1 MIEEHDA
8 AMPSPPKPSPATP
21 GAPDYA
27 WLNGRLVPF
36 DECVVHAR
44 SQGAFWGANVFEGL
58 RGYWLEGEQRL
69 SIFRLEDHLR
79 RLRCSMKSL
88 HMPLTYSDEEIAQ
101 ACFALLRA
109 NDLKADVHLCVVAY
123 FGLGANLDPL
133 NYTDDTGMHITC
145 MLAPRSRGF
154 THGLRASISTWRRI
168 SDDTMPPRIKTGAN
182 YHNSRLAQHEAVRN
196 GFDTTIL
203 LNQAGNAAETPGACV
218 VMVRDGRLVTPPG
231 TSGVLE
237 GITVATVEQ
246 LASEHRGWTLERR
259 PIDRTELY
267 IADELFVCG
276 TLVEIQSVVEI
287 DRIAVGD
294 GAPGPVTRTLQRLYE
309 QATRTPGLTGWST
322 PVPAAEP
329 RQRSV
334 A

>member
-1 MIEEHDA
+1 MSAIDETA
-8 AMPSPPKPSPATP
+8 TAMTTPA
-21 GAPDYA
+21 YA
-27 WLNGRLVPF
+27 WLDGRVVPF
-36 DECVVHAR
+36 DQCVVHAR

-58 RGYWLEGEQRL
+58 RAYWLEDERRL
-69 SIFRLEDHLR
+69 TLFRLDDHVA

-88 HMPLTYSDEEIAQ
+88 HMPVTYDDEEIAQ
-101 ACFALLRA
+101 ACFELLRV
-109 NDLKADVHLCVVAY
+109 NDFTSDVHVCVVAY

-145 MLAPRSRGF
+145 MLAPRPRGF
-154 THGLRASISTWRRI
+154 EAGLRASIATWRRI

-203 LNQAGNAAETPGACV
+203 LNQSGSVAETPGACV

-237 GITVATVEQ
+237 GITVATVEE
-246 LASEHRGWTLERR
+246 LAAEHHGWTLERR

-276 TLVEIQSVVEI
+276 TMAEIQPIVEI
-287 DRIAVGD
+287 DRIAVAD
-294 GAPGPVTRTLQRLYE
+294 GVPGPMTRALQGLYSR
-309 QATRTPGLTGWST
+309 AVRGHAAWST
-322 PVPAAEP
+322 PVPARP
-329 RQRSV
+329 RQPS
-334 A
+334 AA